1 MNKRRLWAAG
11 AGAAI
16 IVALGGVLHVPS
28 VQRALGASCPFGQ
41 PPDAKKLEALRQK
54 SAASLRGGTSSR
66 AASREALGLRI
77 DQSTKADVLA
87 WGARSGAT
95 CGETLGGAAIRCE
108 GARVDEGPRA
118 ADAFF
123 RFDPRGRLVGVDI
136 MRESTS
142 AETASAFFEEL
153 VARRTRELGAPNAR
167 HGDAAPESIGAGQ
180 LMHAD
185 AEYRFA
191 DYAVDVS
198 VTNFGD
204 ARIVVREQYRS
215 LSM

>member
-1 MNKRRLWAAG
+1 MTKKRLWAIG
-11 AGAAI
+11 GSAAA
-16 IVALGGVLHVPS
+16 IVALMGVAHVPS
-28 VQRALGASCPFGQ
+28 VQRMLGASCPFAK
-41 PPDAKKLEALRQK
+41 PPDPAKLEDLRTK
-54 SAASLRGGTSSR
+54 SAASLRGTTKATTR
-66 AASREALGLRI
+66 DALGFTI
-77 DQSTKADVLA
+77 DVTTKDQVLA
-87 WGARSGAT
+87 WGARGGAT
-95 CGETLGGAAIRCE
+95 CGEALGGAAIRCE

-123 RFDPRGRLVGVDI
+123 RFDPRGRLVGVDV
-136 MRESTS
+136 MREPAS

-153 VARRTRELGAPNAR
+153 VARRTRELGAPSAR
-167 HGDAAPESIGAGQ
+167 HGNAAPESLGSGH

-204 ARIVVREQYRS
+204 DGIVVREQFRS